1 MVIKNTK
8 ASLIKNWS
16 YLLLSDI
23 SQTVISFFVFMF
35 LARKL
40 SPEGYGTLN
49 TIFAIAGLFS
59 VFAINVSA
67 NQVIIREVTLNP
79 KATNKIVK
87 VVLPIRII
95 SLVLSIMALIGYY
108 FYEGEARTV
117 YLIGISVIVIA
128 TLVWDLAESIA
139 FGHFVTKITT
149 YISVISGLCWFLII
163 FILPGKSINVE
174 LVLMIYATIYLIRGI
189 TYLGLSFK
197 NYVYS
202 NYEPLSIG
210 WKTILVMSMP
220 YLWMRIMGS
229 FSDQVPILLLKW
241 HSGATEV
248 GYYAVGNRFVMPI
261 TLAVSTGLRAM
272 FPFMTKLFQE
282 DKEKFNQK
290 LAEGFTFVLILGS
303 SIAMLL
309 TISSEIWVPM
319 FFGDAYRKSILSFN
333 FQAWL
338 GVLLCFDLILA
349 NVLSATYRQK
359 ILAIVMTVDV
369 LIIFPLMYIGAK
381 HGADGMAMAKLVGGF
396 LTVFYHVVVV
406 IVVLKVHLKSL
417 SFLLSCI
424 YFAIMMMVT
433 ICITVIWIKLFIISI
448 LIITFLIYDKSPLH
462 KMIRLGFNQ
471 VKSLVK

>member
-1 MVIKNTK
+1 MVIKNNKTT
-8 ASLIKNWS
+8 LIRNWS

-67 NQVIIREVTLNP
+67 NQVITREVTLNP
-79 KATNKIVK
+79 KATKKIVK

-117 YLIGISVIVIA
+117 HLIGISVIVLA
-128 TLVWDLAESIA
+128 TLIWDLAESIA

-149 YISVISGLCWFLII
+149 YISVIAGLCWFLIV
-163 FILPGKSINVE
+163 FILPEKSINVD
-174 LVLMIYATIYLIRGI
+174 LVLLMYATIYLIRSV

-197 NYVYS
+197 NYVHP
-202 NYEPLSIG
+202 NNEPLSIG
-210 WKTILVMSMP
+210 WKTILIMSMP
-220 YLWMRIMGS
+220 YLWMRIMGA

-349 NVLSATYRQK
+349 NILSATYRQK
-359 ILAIVMTVDV
+359 ILAIIMTIDV
-369 LIIFPLMYIGAK
+369 LIIFPLMYIGANN
-381 HGADGMAMAKLVGGF
+381 GADGMALAKLVGGF
-396 LTVFYHVVVV
+396 ITVFYHIIVV
-406 IVVLKVHLKSL
+406 IVVLGVRLKSL

-424 YFAIMMMVT
+424 YFVTLMVIT
-433 ICITVIWIKLFIISI
+433 ICISEMWIKLTIVSM
-448 LIITFLIYDKSPLH
+448 LIITFLVYDKSPLRQ
-462 KMIRLGFNQ
+462 MIRLSYKQ
-471 VKSLVK
+471 ARSIVK